1 MYNYMY
7 ACSTRGIDAKV
18 VSEECLHHKILLNID
33 LTIYHISIYITFLIW
48 MVIICGRE
56 RVPFSLVLNKNFSF
70 LVVSDP

>member
-18 VSEECLHHKILLNID
+18 VSEECLHHKILLNIE
-33 LTIYHISIYITFLIW
+33 LTKFLIYLFSY
-48 MVIICGRE
+48 I
-56 RVPFSLVLNKNFSF
+56 PFSLVLNKNFNF

>member
-33 LTIYHISIYITFLIW
+33 LTKFLI
-48 MVIICGRE
+48 IISLFLYGCLLSVGE
-56 RVPFSLVLNKNFSF
+56 RGSPFLLF
-70 LVVSDP
+70 

>member
-33 LTIYHISIYITFLIW
+33 LTKFLIYH
-48 MVIICGRE
+48 
-56 RVPFSLVLNKNFSF
+56 FSYLSF
-70 LVVSDP
+70 LFFSYLWEREGPLFSSFEQKL

>member
-33 LTIYHISIYITFLIW
+33 LTKFLI
-48 MVIICGRE
+48 
-56 RVPFSLVLNKNFSF
+56 
-70 LVVSDP
+70 